1 MPDKIVQFPK
11 PDVGSLELT
20 EEYIR
25 LRAYELWE
33 RRGGTHG
40 GDVEDWLEAEAQI
53 IGRKSVIAFEP
64 IEGKVQAAVA

>member
-1 MPDKIVQFPK
+1 MPDKVVQFPK

-33 RRGGTHG
+33 RRGRTHG
-40 GDVEDWLEAEAQI
+40 SALEDWLEAEAQI
-53 IGRKSVIAFEP
+53 IGRKSAIVFEP
-64 IEGKVQAAVA
+64 IKGKVQVAVA